1 MGMKL
6 SQIKYFLVMCEEL
19 NFTRA
24 ARRCGISQPSLT
36 DAIKSLERELGD
48 DLFQRRP
55 ISLTELGRAI
65 RPHLRRVIANVE
77 RAKAVR
83 VPRHKPNSRYASV
96 NSHVGSMR

>member
-1 MGMKL
+1 MDMKL
-6 SQIKYFLVMCEEL
+6 SQIKYFLIVCEEL

-36 DAIKSLERELGD
+36 NAIKSLERELGD

-55 ISLTELGRAI
+55 PSLTELGRAI

-83 VPRHKPNSRYASV
+83 APGHKPVSRYASA
-96 NSHVGSMR
+96 NSHVGSVR